1 MNPSCIYTCLV
12 SVQRPFP
19 PEYQTAPT
27 SSTLTYTTTPT
38 SPEICSTQPPQPSP
52 VSMKKYQDPHPRK
65 FQRLTL
71 ASAQLQSSPMTKTVN
86 NRPRARQHPASNRA
100 IPNGSFDN
108 LTPSGA
114 KASSM
119 DATAAPGQL
128 TWQAVAAPP
137 DSTGETP
144 SRAEMA
150 PPGHVELAYY
160 AEASSPGFTEI
171 SSHNETSSPG
181 YTELSSSSH

>member
-1 MNPSCIYTCLV
+1 
-12 SVQRPFP
+12 
-19 PEYQTAPT
+19 
-27 SSTLTYTTTPT
+27 
-38 SPEICSTQPPQPSP
+38 
-52 VSMKKYQDPHPRK
+52 
-65 FQRLTL
+65 
-71 ASAQLQSSPMTKTVN
+71 
-86 NRPRARQHPASNRA
+86 
-100 IPNGSFDN
+100 
-108 LTPSGA
+108 
-114 KASSM
+114 M

-181 YTELSSSSH
+181 YTELSSHAEQSAAPDAAHTHHVTDSWLAGVYDPGVGTPIDRIDNATDAVRNVDRWF